1 MAGGSRRRNGDA
13 ARRCSKPSSHGG
25 SYPSTSPSSRF
36 AWKVVTLWELRPAPG
51 PTRNIWFTLSSSN
64 IGMINPQRSRRPGS
78 LNTLPPPTIPTPARS
93 GTGRMGITGSSR
105 TRFNQFGV
113 INPTTDHITEVPL
126 PTAVAIVGGITA
138 GPKGTVWFTALNTNQ
153 IGVINTATDQVSFF
167 PVITP
172 GAQPSGD
179 RRRPGRQYSVH
190 RGKERGL
197 EPKAER
203 DFDPFDSAPS
213 SPGTHAKGNSGAERS

>member
-64 IGMINPQRSRRPGS
+64 IGMINPSDPGAGIAQY
-78 LNTLPPPTIPTPARS
+78 TTPTYDSDPGPIGDGPD
-93 GTGRMGITGSSR
+93 GNYWFFE

-172 GAQPSGD
+172 GAQPSGIVEGPD
-179 RRRPGRQYSVH
+179 GNIRFTEGRNGVWS
-190 RGKERGL
+190 RK
-197 EPKAER
+197 PSAT
-203 DFDPFDSAPS
+203 FDPFDSAPS